1 MKKRRAMKK
10 INRNIPEIL
19 KNHKRIAVVGL
30 SDDPARPSYGVAK
43 VMIREGYRVI
53 PVNPLASEVFGEK
66 GYPTLLDIPG
76 EIDLVNI
83 FRRPEYV
90 DEIVDQAIKKGAKAV
105 WMQSG
110 IINEAAAQKALDAG
124 LDVVMDRCWK
134 IEYLN
139 HHYGN

>member
-1 MKKRRAMKK
+1 MKNEKEKSVRK
-10 INRNIPEIL
+10 INHNIEEIL

-66 GYPTLLDIPG
+66 SYSTLLDIPG

-134 IEYLN
+134 IEYLS
-139 HHYGN
+139 HH

>member
-1 MKKRRAMKK
+1 MRK
-10 INRNIPEIL
+10 INHNIEEIL

-66 GYPTLLDIPG
+66 SYSTLLDIPG

-134 IEYLN
+134 IEYLS
-139 HHYGN
+139 HH